1 VKISFLLAL
10 LIPAALHAH
19 PDPSHTLAELDAHL
33 IETPDDQETLRRK
46 AELLLDTGNPAA
58 ASPVIGRLLV
68 LDARHAD
75 NLLLDARLAYAKGA
89 KDESKAKA
97 RSLLN
102 LKPEHAEAWNFL
114 SRLEEEGGHRDAAI
128 AAKRRYLGLT
138 TKPGPSDV
146 LTCAAWLNERHGP
159 GDDESALAILDAG
172 LARLGCLSGL
182 HYAAIPLE
190 LELGLHDSA
199 LRRIDVLVARYRPSV
214 DLAMRR
220 AQILEHARRYKEAAE
235 ACDSAIALL
244 DALPSAR
251 KRNAAYQEV
260 LADIS
265 KRKADNLLKA
275 GGN

>member
-1 VKISFLLAL
+1 MKISFLLAL

-19 PDPSHTLAELDAHL
+19 PDPSHTLAELEAHL
-33 IETPDDQETLRRK
+33 LETPDDQETLRRK
-46 AELLLDTGNPAA
+46 AELFLGTGHPEK
-58 ASPVIGRLLV
+58 ASPVIDRLLT
-68 LDARHAD
+68 LDARQAD
-75 NLLLDARLAYAKGA
+75 NLLLDARLAYAEGST
-89 KDESKAKA
+89 DESKAKA
-97 RSLLN
+97 KSLVA
-102 LKPEHAEAWNFL
+102 LKAGHADAWNFL
-114 SRLEEEGGHRDAAI
+114 SRLEDKSGKRDEAI
-128 AAKRRYLGLT
+128 AAKRRYLELAA
-138 TKPGPSDV
+138 KPGPSDV
-146 LTCAAWLNERHGP
+146 LTCVTWLNERRGP
-159 GDDESALAILDAG
+159 GDDEAALEILDSS

-190 LELGLHDSA
+190 LELGRHDSA

-220 AQILEHARRYKEAAE
+220 AQIFEHGKRYKEAAE

-275 GGN
+275 GES